1 MRIAFVAAGGFDES
15 GRDRVTPALLW
26 LIERLTR
33 SHDVSVYVLQY
44 HDRPRR
50 YELCGA
56 TVHDLGRPRGLWRQY
71 AALVRALRQEP
82 AVDVLHGYMALP
94 AGFAAASAGRRLG
107 IRSVV
112 TFDSGEFASLPDIDY
127 GLQRRSR
134 QRLAVAAT
142 ARLADRVTVCS
153 LYQQRL
159 ARDHG
164 VAAELLPIG
173 VDTGLFVPASRAEG
187 PPWQLV
193 HVASLNTVKDQRT
206 LLHTLKI
213 VVDHHADVHLDIAG
227 EDTLGGQIQDVAAS
241 LGVNRRV
248 TFHGQLA
255 SPLLVPLYQRA
266 HLHVVSSRH
275 EAAHVAT
282 LEASACGVPTVGSA
296 VGYIADFAPD
306 RAVAVTPG
314 DPRLLADAILAL
326 LRDPPRREA
335 LAHAARTWT
344 LAHDADWTSRR
355 LQDIYAELRVPSSF
369 LHWRRGPTPGA
380 N

>member
-26 LIERLTR
+26 LIERLAR
-33 SHDVSVYVLQY
+33 SHDVAVYVLQY
-44 HDRPRR
+44 LDRPRR
-50 YELCGA
+50 YELFGA

-153 LYQQRL
+153 AYQQRL
-159 ARDHG
+159 ALEHG
-164 VAAELLPIG
+164 VSAELLPIG
-173 VDTGLFVPASRAEG
+173 VDTGLFVPASRVEG
-187 PPWQLV
+187 PPWRLV
-193 HVASLNTVKDQRT
+193 QVASLSAVKDQRT
-206 LLHTLKI
+206 LVHALKI
-213 VVDHHADVHLDIAG
+213 VVERDVDAHLDMAG
-227 EDTLGGQIQDVAAS
+227 EDTLAGTIQHLAAA
-241 LGVNRRV
+241 LGVDDRIV
-248 TFHGQLA
+248 FHGRLP
-255 SPLLVPLYQRA
+255 SPRLLPLYQRA

-282 LEASACGVPTVGSA
+282 LEASGCGVPTVGSA

-335 LAHAARTWT
+335 LAQAARAWT
-344 LAHDADWTSRR
+344 LAHNADFTARR
-355 LQDIYAELRVPSSF
+355 FEATYAAHKLRSEK
-369 LHWRRGPTPGA
+369 
-380 N
+380 